1 MQSCRQNHLLL
12 LFAYCCEFEEATST
26 KRVHA
31 RLRMR
36 RVVYALEY
44 TSLCL
49 DLPIRPL
56 FVGFMFFVRKFPG
69 WYVGGRVIT
78 ITHYTHFKF
87 LLSKF
92 SQIMAKI
99 IIMNVG
105 IDKTFLKFK
114 FSQEIINNGEK
125 CG

>member
-1 MQSCRQNHLLL
+1 MVKNAGSKN
-12 LFAYCCEFEEATST
+12 
-26 KRVHA
+26 KRG
-31 RLRMR
+31 RLMKNMKSPNSG
-36 RVVYALEY
+36 LK
-44 TSLCL
+44 
-49 DLPIRPL
+49 PL
-56 FVGFMFFVRKFPG
+56 FVGFMFFIRKFPG
-69 WYVGGRVIT
+69 WYAGGRVIT
-78 ITHYTHFKF
+78 ITHYTHFKS

-92 SQIMAKI
+92 SLIMAKI

>member
-1 MQSCRQNHLLL
+1 M
-12 LFAYCCEFEEATST
+12 
-26 KRVHA
+26 
-31 RLRMR
+31 
-36 RVVYALEY
+36 Y
-44 TSLCL
+44 TSVLKL
-49 DLPIRPL
+49 WHQTIFVQNGPLLVTKVGPAGPFLVRPL
-56 FVGFMFFVRKFPG
+56 FVGFMFFIRKFPG
-69 WYVGGRVIT
+69 WYAGERVIT

-114 FSQEIINNGEK
+114 FSQEIIFNGEK

>member
-1 MQSCRQNHLLL
+1 MHLNKLHCISPYLGHYLLDSCFSSENFQDG
-12 LFAYCCEFEEATST
+12 
-26 KRVHA
+26 
-31 RLRMR
+31 MR
-36 RVVYALEY
+36 A
-44 TSLCL
+44 
-49 DLPIRPL
+49 
-56 FVGFMFFVRKFPG
+56 
-69 WYVGGRVIT
+69 GGRVIT

>member
-1 MQSCRQNHLLL
+1 MM
-12 LFAYCCEFEEATST
+12 TSSKT
-26 KRVHA
+26 KRREV
-31 RLRMR
+31 
-36 RVVYALEY
+36 
-44 TSLCL
+44 SLKEL
-49 DLPIRPL
+49 MIRPL
-56 FVGFMFFVRKFPG
+56 FVGFMFFIRKFPG
-69 WYVGGRVIT
+69 WYAGGRVIT
-78 ITHYTHFKF
+78 ITHYTHLKF

-92 SQIMAKI
+92 SQLMAKI

>member
-1 MQSCRQNHLLL
+1 MECLNED
-12 LFAYCCEFEEATST
+12 AYLYITGRDDQIATST
-26 KRVHA
+26 
-31 RLRMR
+31 RLLNIKYEFYGF
-36 RVVYALEY
+36 VISADFIE
-44 TSLCL
+44 T
-49 DLPIRPL
+49 IRLL
-56 FVGFMFFVRKFPG
+56 FVGFMFFIRKFPG
-69 WYVGGRVIT
+69 WYAGGRVIT

-105 IDKTFLKFK
+105 IDNTFLKFK

>member
-1 MQSCRQNHLLL
+1 MAKCH
-12 LFAYCCEFEEATST
+12 FFYAY
-26 KRVHA
+26 
-31 RLRMR
+31 
-36 RVVYALEY
+36 
-44 TSLCL
+44 SL
-49 DLPIRPL
+49 RPL
-56 FVGFMFFVRKFPG
+56 FVGFMFFIRKFPV
-69 WYVGGRVIT
+69 WYAGGRVIT

-105 IDKTFLKFK
+105 IDRTFLKFK

>member
-1 MQSCRQNHLLL
+1 M
-12 LFAYCCEFEEATST
+12 
-26 KRVHA
+26 
-31 RLRMR
+31 
-36 RVVYALEY
+36 
-44 TSLCL
+44 
-49 DLPIRPL
+49 RPL
-56 FVGFMFFVRKFPG
+56 FVGFMFFIRKFPG
-69 WYVGGRVIT
+69 WYAGGRVIT

-114 FSQEIINNGEK
+114 FSQEIINNGENAGSK
-125 CG
+125 NKRGRLMKNMKSPNSGLI